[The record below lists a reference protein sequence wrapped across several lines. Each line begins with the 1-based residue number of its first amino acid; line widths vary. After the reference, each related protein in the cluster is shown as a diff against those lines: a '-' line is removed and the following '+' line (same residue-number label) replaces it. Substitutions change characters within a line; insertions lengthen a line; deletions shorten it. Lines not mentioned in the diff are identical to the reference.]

1 MSPPREVGSGFP
13 ERAVERTR
21 TLGAHEDQ
29 PGLTSQHPLD
39 WAAGLAP
46 GSIWQGEAPQFV
58 IGSNLYDPVDDFV
71 S

>member
-1 MSPPREVGSGFP
+1 M
-13 ERAVERTR
+13 ERTR

-46 GSIWQGEAPQFV
+46 GSILQGEAPQFV